1 MTRSPLQRYW
11 PLFSVTA
18 ILAILVA
25 AGVFIVATLPPRTI
39 VMATGPEGGTNYQL
53 GDRYREFLAKS
64 GIELKLM
71 PTAGSLENL
80 KLLRDS
86 KSGVSVALVQGG
98 AASGVEILGRRIP
111 GYGRLRAAVAV
122 PPRRCWREPARAGRP
137 TGVDRSRGERRQS
150 LRAGRTE
157 TNQDRGDHWRVA
169 GIFASSR
176 CGEIDCGR
184 YRRRVHCDR
193 MGLPRGPV
201 ADQRKGRGT
210 CELPQG
216 GRDGRALPIPDQ
228 IVGAPRNLRHFG
240 RPPAP
245 MSCFWPRSPSSRCA
259 RICTRRCNICC
270 LLLPRRFIQQSGIFQ
285 KAEQFPIAESVDL
298 PLSAEAERFH
308 KSGRPFLQEQLP
320 FWFAVL
326 IGRALLVLVP
336 VVAVA
341 YPIIKFLPMMYNW
354 FMSSRIQRFYGEM
367 RSVENTMED
376 HAQPLDVSA
385 MTAKI
390 DKLEHSAIHLRLPS
404 SYDSAL
410 YTMRIHIGLLRS
422 HLESILENENAHFEE
437 NQSPRDLSQASP
449 PDRKSAD

>member
-80 KLLRDS
+80 KLLRNS

-98 AASGVEILGRRIP
+98 AASGVEILGRRIV
-111 GYGRLRAAVAV
+111 GHGWLRAVVAF

-137 TGVDRSRGERRQS
+137 TGVDRSRGERRKS

-176 CGEIDCGR
+176 CGEIDCGGHR
-184 YRRRVHCDR
+184 CRVHCDR
-193 MGLPRGPV
+193 MGLPSGPV

-210 CELPQG
+210 CELPKG

-228 IVGAPRNLRHFG
+228 IVGAPRDLRHFG
-240 RPPAP
+240 GPPARGCSAFGLEVHP
-245 MSCFWPRSPSSRCA
+245 RCA
-259 RICTRRCNICC
+259 RKSAPGAAISAACC
-270 LLLPRRFIQQSGIFQ
+270 CHGNS
-285 KAEQFPIAESVDL
+285 
-298 PLSAEAERFH
+298 
-308 KSGRPFLQEQLP
+308 
-320 FWFAVL
+320 FA
-326 IGRALLVLVP
+326 
-336 VVAVA
+336 
-341 YPIIKFLPMMYNW
+341 K
-354 FMSSRIQRFYGEM
+354 
-367 RSVENTMED
+367 
-376 HAQPLDVSA
+376 
-385 MTAKI
+385 
-390 DKLEHSAIHLRLPS
+390 
-404 SYDSAL
+404 
-410 YTMRIHIGLLRS
+410 
-422 HLESILENENAHFEE
+422 
-437 NQSPRDLSQASP
+437 RDLS
-449 PDRKSAD
+449 KSRTIPNS